1 LTDLPAE
8 WSRQHRMLGQS
19 PKKLVSGSGKRN
31 FAGRDKRAGMA
42 PKTNF
47 AFEGDKSRARNAAI
61 SGHSA
66 TNGEI
71 SVRARLYGRAGR
83 LELLTKRLRTA
94 RADHLSCL
102 HMRFGI
108 SDSRYFSTSDVLLP
122 GLRVYLTRPWLR
134 LRAFAY
140 WNNVANWERAATLF
154 ERTSAIRADPTAVVP
169 PADVH
174 LHAFGL

>member
-1 LTDLPAE
+1 
-8 WSRQHRMLGQS
+8 MLGQS

-102 HMRFGI
+102 HMRFGM
-108 SDSRYFSTSDVLLP
+108 SDTRYFSTSDV
-122 GLRVYLTRPWLR
+122 GV
-134 LRAFAY
+134 RACTLSKHGIKFD
-140 WNNVANWERAATLF
+140 VDQFSERNELD
-154 ERTSAIRADPTAVVP
+154 EDRT
-169 PADVH
+169 
-174 LHAFGL
+174 